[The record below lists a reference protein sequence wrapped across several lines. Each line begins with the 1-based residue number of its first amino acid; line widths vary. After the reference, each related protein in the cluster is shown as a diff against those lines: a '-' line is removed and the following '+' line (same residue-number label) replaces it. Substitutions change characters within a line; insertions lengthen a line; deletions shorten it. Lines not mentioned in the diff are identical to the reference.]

1 MTSQK
6 LPLPL
11 LGGQIYPLHNAQ
23 APGTPQTIFV
33 PPDAVLDEPPS
44 TYEVHLW
51 LMPPLGYGGATA
63 WTIDVQ
69 ARDLDT
75 NTAVKIWSGLITPAA
90 SAHWPTRKVLD
101 GFPMRGNI
109 SIEVVPATVGADADA
124 YPSKGVQVFG
134 YFYRVGQGPVLQTER
149 RFIGQNLPEFKKG
162 LPFSIPATTK
172 QVIHTFEAG
181 RIDEISLAFSSL
193 GTGPGAIAALVF
205 EDAAGNPI
213 IPLHGINVPATS
225 VQNLDAAE
233 ADAPEGFQPNSQY
246 QIHQVPF
253 GGINPNLKR
262 ISVQAG
268 DTDITVHGYFTRH

>member
-51 LMPPLGYGGATA
+51 LMPPISYGEATA
-63 WTIDVQ
+63 WSIDVQ

-75 NTAVKIWSGLITPAA
+75 NTAVRIWSGVITPANL
-90 SAHWPTRKVLD
+90 SHWPIRKVLD
-101 GFPMRGNI
+101 GFPMRGNV
-109 SIEVVPATVGADADA
+109 SIEVVSATAGADVDQYPVGA
-124 YPSKGVQVFG
+124 QVFG
-134 YFYRVGQGPVLQTER
+134 YCYRIGQGPVLQTER

-162 LPFSIPATTK
+162 LPFSIPAATK
-172 QVIHTFEAG
+172 QVVHTFEAG
-181 RIDEISLAFSSL
+181 RIDEISLALSAS
-193 GTGPGAIAALVF
+193 PPAGALLYF

-213 IPLHGINVPATS
+213 IPTQSISVPAAPIPDLS
-225 VQNLDAAE
+225 SAE
-233 ADAPEGFQPNSQY
+233 AEAPEGIQPFSPY
-246 QIHQVPF
+246 LIHQIPF

-262 ISVQAG
+262 ISVQAVG
-268 DTDITVHGYFTRH
+268 GDITVHGYFTRH